1 MAHLITG
8 YAGTGHITAADA
20 AIFNAGICG
29 PGKYVMDTAE
39 KFACN
44 IISNN
49 QIEIS
54 SGNLINQ
61 GRHINI
67 PINTTETVIL
77 ENGNQ
82 GSSRI
87 DLIVMRYS
95 KDTATGIEQAKLT
108 VIKGSDV
115 ATGTKPT
122 VPEYISGDI
131 ADGDVTDDFPLYEVR
146 FDGLVISK
154 VEAVFEIL
162 PSFQTIASAILEKAY
177 PVGSIYMSMNNTSPG
192 VLFGGTWKRISERF
206 LVGATDNH
214 VTVAPGST
222 GGNGTVT
229 LIKDNLPAHT
239 HTVPAHTHTATET
252 SAGAHTHNIYI
263 REDNSKG
270 GTAERIGA
278 VSSHKKVRA
287 TSSAG
292 AHTHKITVS
301 TATATNTGSI
311 GAAKPVKIIPPFIAV
326 NMWQRIS

>member
-39 KFACN
+39 KFAYN

-67 PINTTETVIL
+67 PINTTETVTL

-108 VIKGSDV
+108 IIKGSDV
-115 ATGTKPT
+115 ATGINPI

-131 ADGDVTDDFPLYEVR
+131 ADGAVTDDFPLYEVR

-154 VEAVFEIL
+154 VEAVFEML
-162 PSFQTIASAILEKAY
+162 PSFQTIFEKIY

-192 VLFGGTWKRISERF
+192 VLFGGTWGRISERF
-206 LVGATDNH
+206 LVGATDNQ
-214 VTVAPGST
+214 VTVAPGFT
-222 GGNGTVT
+222 GGNGTIT
-229 LIKDNLPAHT
+229 LNKENLPAHT

-252 SAGAHTHNIYI
+252 SAGSHTHNIYI
-263 REDNSKG
+263 REDNAKG

-278 VSSHKKVRA
+278 ATSYKKARA

-292 AHTHKITVS
+292 AHTHKVTVS
-301 TATATNTGSI
+301 SAAATNTGSI
-311 GAAKPVKIIPPFIAV
+311 GDAKPVNIIPPFIAV